1 MIKFAF
7 DRLKNYKSAVLVI
20 AVCSVMI
27 SVTDLMI
34 PFMTAKFIDEIL
46 VVRNIAEFYNFILI
60 LFAIMTAAILSHYV
74 CSILSKKIL
83 LSTTNSLVEEILQH
97 VQSLKGEFILSRD
110 MVYLAKRVDKD
121 TTDFFTFV
129 VDSMIEVC
137 FNFFILIMASVLLM
151 SIGGKWLLIFFIV
164 LTVHVSAYKILS
176 KTLFNR
182 SVAVRESGSKY
193 FTSLTDN
200 FIYTYS
206 IKLHCLHEKYLSEF
220 KNMFGKYFAAAIS
233 ETRIKF
239 WFTNTDLN
247 SSDIFRILVF
257 LLGGL
262 DVISGEMTIG
272 NLVALIGYYALAM
285 QSVAYF
291 MSCGIKLPPLLG
303 PTSIR

>member
-34 PFMTAKFIDEIL
+34 PFLTAKFIDEIL

-97 VQSLKGEFILSRD
+97 VQSFKGEFILSSD

-137 FNFFILIMASVLLM
+137 FNFFILIMAQMAVD
-151 SIGGKWLLIFFIV
+151 FFYCV
-164 LTVHVSAYKILS
+164 DSARFRLQNFKQ
-176 KTLFNR
+176 N
-182 SVAVRESGSKY
+182 AV
-193 FTSLTDN
+193 
-200 FIYTYS
+200 
-206 IKLHCLHEKYLSEF
+206 
-220 KNMFGKYFAAAIS
+220 
-233 ETRIKF
+233 
-239 WFTNTDLN
+239 
-247 SSDIFRILVF
+247 
-257 LLGGL
+257 
-262 DVISGEMTIG
+262 
-272 NLVALIGYYALAM
+272 
-285 QSVAYF
+285 
-291 MSCGIKLPPLLG
+291 
-303 PTSIR
+303 